1 MIFKVNLNIISTLLL
16 YLDQSFFSHLLVP
29 HDGTKIS
36 DIALDEAI
44 RFAKIFNSKLTMLF
58 IVEEK
63 IVPPSLLLSFI
74 KSSSEIQQSK
84 KNIIGLLKTGAEAL
98 LKDRSEK
105 MIAENISFDLQ
116 IGIGSPSKEILEYAR
131 KANIDTII
139 MGRKQI
145 SGFGSIKAIGSVAR
159 KVSEL
164 SQMPVMLVHQEA
176 SIEGK
181 RPYSNILVPYDG
193 SEQSNRALDYAV
205 KIAKTCNSTVLLFHT
220 IEEILLPPTIHSIRF
235 KSKITGEEVS
245 KEAYLKELHQELK
258 NEMLTTLE
266 TIRTKY
272 KEDKPNVTIN
282 VEVVVGYPPES
293 IIKKIVDGKFPL
305 IVIGTAGLRGFSKLH
320 AFGSVARKVSENS
333 SCNVLL
339 VH

>member
-1 MIFKVNLNIISTLLL
+1 
-16 YLDQSFFSHLLVP
+16 LDQSYFSHLLVP

-36 DIALDEAI
+36 DIALNEAI
-44 RFAKIFNSKLTMLF
+44 RFAKIFNSKLTLLF
-58 IVEEK
+58 IVEEQ
-63 IVPPSLLLSFI
+63 IVPPGLLLSFI

-84 KNIIGLLKTGAEAL
+84 KNIISLVKTGAEAL

-116 IGIGSPSKEILEYAR
+116 IGIGSPSKEILEYTR
-131 KANIDTII
+131 KSNIDTII

-164 SQMPVMLVHQEA
+164 SPVPVMLVHQEA

-181 RPYSNILVPYDG
+181 NPYSNILVPYDG
-193 SEQSNRALDYAV
+193 SEQSNRALEYAV
-205 KIAKTCNSTVLLFHT
+205 KIAETCSSYILIFNI
-220 IEEILLPPTIHSIRF
+220 IEEVVLPPTMQTLRF
-235 KSKITGEEVS
+235 KSEITGEEVS
-245 KEAYLKELHQELK
+245 RIVYLKELHQKLK

-272 KEDKPNVTIN
+272 KQDAPNVMIN
-282 VEVVVGYPPES
+282 VEVVVGYPPEN
-293 IIKKIVDGKFPL
+293 IVKKIDDGKFEL
-305 IVIGTAGLRGFSKLH
+305 VVMGTVGLRGISKLH
-320 AFGSVARKVSENS
+320 AIGSVARKVSENCS
-333 SCNVLL
+333 SNILL